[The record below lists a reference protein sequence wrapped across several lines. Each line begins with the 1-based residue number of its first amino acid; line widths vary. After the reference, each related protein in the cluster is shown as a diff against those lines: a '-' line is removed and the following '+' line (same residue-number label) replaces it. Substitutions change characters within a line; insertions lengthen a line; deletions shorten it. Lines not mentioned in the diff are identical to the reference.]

1 MKLNLLPT
9 YVGKEKATRVAWVL
23 MALISIA
30 SIAVAVL
37 LNVYSSGELAKARER
52 NDDLRRRAQAVVD
65 EAAKADALLAGQDA
79 QQVVKNILLAD
90 AMKAHNTVY
99 ADLYDEVRR
108 YIPSFFRVISMSA
121 QPLDAQNASVTMSGT
136 VKTHQEYAD
145 LMLAL
150 LRFPGAISVSR
161 SGYQITSAY
170 VPALN
175 EFDQTGRPI
184 RPGEAQIPDDPM
196 QRLEYFIARG
206 SVTGFTGTGGFGT
219 GPGPRGAMPDASVV
233 TVVMTIPRALQTP
246 DPTATLSATGGAG
259 GGGGF
264 GGFGGPGGFGA
275 PGMGLP
281 GGNLP
286 GAPPGMGLP
295 GAPQGAGG
303 GPVGL

>member
-37 LNVYSSGELAKARER
+37 LNVYSAGELAKARER
-52 NDDLRRRAQAVVD
+52 NEELRPRAQAVVD
-65 EAAKADALLAGQDA
+65 EAAKADALLNGPDA
-79 QQVVKNILLAD
+79 QQLVKNILLAD

-108 YIPSFFRVISMSA
+108 YVPSFFRVISMSA
-121 QPLDAQNASVTMSGT
+121 QPIGEQNATVTMSGT

-161 SGYQITSAY
+161 SGYQITSPF
-170 VPALN
+170 VPALT

-196 QRLEYFIARG
+196 QRLEYFLARG
-206 SVTGFTGTGGFGT
+206 SVTGFTGVGGFGT
-219 GPGPRGAMPDASVV
+219 APGPRGAMPDASVV
-233 TVVMTIPRALQTP
+233 TVAMTIPRDLRTP
-246 DPTATLSATGGAG
+246 DPTATLSATGGG

-286 GAPPGMGLP
+286 GAPPGMNLP
-295 GAPQGAGG
+295 GAPQGAGQ